1 MYYLY
6 SVLLALGVLVGSP
19 YWVYKA
25 LKENKYIASF
35 RQRFGWKLPEVVLPH
50 KPVWIH
56 AVSVGEV
63 LAAKCLISALQKTQV
78 QSPIILS
85 TITITGQSLAKQEV
99 PGAAAIFYF
108 PFDWNFCVRRFLE
121 RFQPRVVILMEKEI
135 WPNFVRACS
144 RRQVPVFLANGRL
157 SEKSFLRYSRIKRF
171 MRDILRRFEGIGVQ
185 THEDRRRFL
194 ELGAI
199 DEQVKVTGNL
209 KFDFPSPDIKSQ
221 SDLLAWIHEA
231 LALDS
236 ESPVI
241 VVGSSMKGEE
251 PLFLKTFCKVQHEVP
266 EARLILAPR
275 HPERFAEVAMLL
287 RESGIPFRRRTQ
299 QNGGES
305 LPGARILLLDTIG
318 ELRAV
323 YSLATVAVIG
333 GSFLPFG
340 GHNLLEPAALGK
352 AIVFGPEMTNFA
364 EMSRL
369 FLYEHAARQSS
380 MDSLPGA
387 LTELLQN
394 PKARNLLGHRAL
406 STFRQNQGATQN
418 TLDFLKSRIP

>member
-1 MYYLY
+1 MYSLY
-6 SVLLALGVLVGSP
+6 SILLALGVLLGSP

-25 LKENKYIASF
+25 LKERKYIASF
-35 RQRFGWKLPEVVLPH
+35 RQRFGWKLPDVVLPH
-50 KPVWIH
+50 EPVWIH

-63 LAAKCLISALQKTQV
+63 LAAKCLISALQNTHV
-78 QSPIILS
+78 RSPIILS
-85 TITITGQSLAKQEV
+85 TITTSGQSLAKQEV
-99 PGAAAIFYF
+99 PGAAALFYF
-108 PFDWNFCVRRFLE
+108 PFDWNICVQRFLE
-121 RFQPRVVILMEKEI
+121 KFQPRAVILIETEI

-144 RRQVPVFLANGRL
+144 RRGVPVFLANGRL
-157 SEKSFLRYSRIKRF
+157 SEKSFARYSRIKRF
-171 MRDILRRFEGIGVQ
+171 MRDILRRFETIGVQ

-199 DEQVKVTGNL
+199 DEKVKVTGNL
-209 KFDFPSPDIKSQ
+209 KFDFPSPDIKGQ
-221 SDLLAWIHEA
+221 SDLLAWIHRA

-251 PLFLKTFCKVQHEVP
+251 AFFLKAFCQVQHEVP

-287 RESGIPFRRRTQ
+287 RESGIPFQRRTQ
-299 QNGGES
+299 HNGAES
-305 LPGARILLLDTIG
+305 VPGARVLLLDTIG

-323 YSLATVAVIG
+323 YSMASVAVIG

-352 AIVFGPEMTNFA
+352 AIVFGPEMGNFK

-369 FLYEHAARQSS
+369 FLHEHAARQSS
-380 MDSLPGA
+380 IDTLPKA

-418 TLDFLKSRIP
+418 TLDFLKSHIP

>member
-1 MYYLY
+1 MYTLY
-6 SVLLALGVLVGSP
+6 SVLLALGVLLGSP
-19 YWVYKA
+19 YWVYKV
-25 LKENKYIASF
+25 LKERKYIASLG
-35 RQRFGWKLPEVVLPH
+35 QRLGWRLPDVVLPRE
-50 KPVWIH
+50 PIWIH

-63 LAAKCLISALQKTQV
+63 LAAKCLISALQKTDIRL
-78 QSPIILS
+78 PIVLS

-99 PGAAAIFYF
+99 PGTAAIFYF
-108 PFDWNFCVRRFLE
+108 PFDWNNCVRRFFE
-121 RFQPRVVILMEKEI
+121 KFQPRAVILIETEI
-135 WPNFVRACS
+135 WPNFVRVCS
-144 RRQVPVFLANGRL
+144 QRGVPIFVANGRL
-157 SEKSFLRYSRIKRF
+157 SEKSFARYSRIKRF
-171 MRDILRRFEGIGVQ
+171 MRDILRRFERIGVQ

-209 KFDFPSPDIKSQ
+209 KFDFPSPDLKGQ
-221 SDLLAWIHEA
+221 GELLAWIQRA

-241 VVGSSMKGEE
+241 VIGSSMKGEE
-251 PLFLKTFCKVQHEVP
+251 AFFLKAFCQVQHEVP

-275 HPERFAEVAMLL
+275 HPERFAEVATLL
-287 RESGIPFRRRTQ
+287 RESGIPFLRRTQ
-299 QNGGES
+299 DNGAES
-305 LPGARILLLDTIG
+305 VPGARILLLDTIG

-323 YSLATVAVIG
+323 YSIASVAVIG

-352 AIVFGPEMTNFA
+352 AIVFGPEMGNFK

-369 FLYEHAARQSS
+369 FLHEHAARQSS
-380 MDSLPGA
+380 IDTLAGA

-418 TLDFLKSRIP
+418 TLDFLKSTIP